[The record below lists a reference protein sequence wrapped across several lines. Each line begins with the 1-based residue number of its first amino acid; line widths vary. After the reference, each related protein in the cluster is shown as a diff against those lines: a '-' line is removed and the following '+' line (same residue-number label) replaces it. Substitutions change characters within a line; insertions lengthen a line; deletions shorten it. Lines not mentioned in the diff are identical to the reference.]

1 MGRRRREMGVKWKGD
16 VGSFEYGI
24 AAAGALL
31 NFTRADLCD
40 PDEEELHG
48 RFIDDIKGCE
58 LNQH

>member
-24 AAAGALL
+24 AATGALL

-48 RFIDDIKGCE
+48 RFIVSRGVS
-58 LNQH
+58 